1 MARRWKWY
9 HRVLVN
15 ETLREGLRLAVFAAL
30 MGGGFTFGTL
40 LAWNIIAKPNI
51 EIICSFNGSSAVPQ
65 PWSGE
70 L

>member
-1 MARRWKWY
+1 M
-9 HRVLVN
+9 
-15 ETLREGLRLAVFAAL
+15 AVFAAL
-30 MGGGFTFGTL
+30 MGGGFTVGTL